1 MSYDD
6 NYYKEKYLKY
16 KSKYLNLKI
25 ELEGGDINCNPY
37 APALVKQYLEKLVDM
52 FRETIIEIINRKHIT
67 KSQITSSQLKDI
79 LNECDKI
86 SKKIINL
93 DENSYTTGLSV
104 RNNIINYYKIIKKTE
119 TVDFDT
125 LKTVLRNTI
134 LPLLNNINKNID
146 CTYPPR
152 FTEGIFPSKI
162 DLSLLPPNLS
172 DIIP

>member
-1 MSYDD
+1 M
-6 NYYKEKYLKY
+6 
-16 KSKYLNLKI
+16 KI
-25 ELEGGDINCNPY
+25 ELEGGTVNCDTY
-37 APALVKQYLEKLVDM
+37 APARIKQYLDKLVTM
-52 FRETIIEIINRKHIT
+52 FHETIREIINRKRIT

-79 LNECDKI
+79 LKECDKI

-93 DENSYTTGLSV
+93 DENSDITGLSV
-104 RNNIINYYKIIKKTE
+104 RNDIINYYKIIKKTE

-125 LKTVLRNTI
+125 LKNVLINTI

-146 CTYPPR
+146 CTYLPG
-152 FTEGIFPSKI
+152 FFSSKI